1 MTTKSSELIIDLL
14 PIGAV
19 NLKNDDIAVANRGG
33 GRAIGVDIGTN
44 TDGIGRFV
52 FEDIDTA
59 RTARSTWQS
68 KAVVTGDQNGVVIL
82 GQGQVT

>member
-52 FEDIDTA
+52 LQNINTT
-59 RTARSTWQS
+59 RTARGTRQS
-68 KAVVTGDQNGVVIL
+68 NAVVSGDQNGVVIFC
-82 GQGQVT
+82 